1 MANITKADV
10 EYVASLAHLSPDE
23 PTKERLV
30 REMGEILGYIDK
42 LNELD
47 TDSIEPTMHA
57 LVMTNVL
64 RDDVVAPSLPR
75 DAALRNAPKSDDAY
89 FLVPRILDND

>member
-1 MANITKADV
+1 MANITKQDV

-42 LNELD
+42 LNELN

-64 RDDVVAPSLPR
+64 REDVATPSLDR
-75 DAALRNAPKSDDAY
+75 DAALRNAPKADGVH